1 MGLVSIAVV
10 DNMPFENAF
19 LALADCVGNFLKVNF
34 VGIAIKSS
42 KMQVIK
48 CFQVC
53 RWLETPY

>member
-10 DNMPFENAF
+10 DNMPFEYAF
-19 LALADCVGNFLKVNF
+19 LALADCAGNFLKVHF

-48 CFQVC
+48 VFPSLL
-53 RWLETPY
+53 WLETPY